1 MHGRRGRM
9 EPVLSCAG
17 PSPRGAALL
26 PLLPRLLLCL
36 LLVANAVTG
45 AWAATLMAMPVDAA
59 ATTAPA
65 AGEAPCHEA
74 MAANDAG
81 PDHDTTPDAPMPGCS
96 DSRHC
101 DCLPQ
106 ASLILAPV
114 LPLLAAVPSR
124 QWQPLP
130 PVAHRAPQMGEPV
143 RPPIAA

>member
-1 MHGRRGRM
+1 M

-26 PLLPRLLLCL
+26 HLLPRLLLCL

-45 AWAATLMAMPVDAA
+45 AWAATLMAMPVDAGA
-59 ATTAPA
+59 ATVAVVDPT
-65 AGEAPCHEA
+65 CHEA
-74 MAANDAG
+74 VVASDT
-81 PDHDTTPDAPMPGCS
+81 PSDHATAQTPMPGCS

-106 ASLILAPV
+106 PSLMLPPV
-114 LPLLAAVPSR
+114 LPLLAHVPSR
-124 QWQPLP
+124 EWQPLP
-130 PVAHRAPQMGEPV
+130 PVGHRAPLVAEPV

>member
-1 MHGRRGRM
+1 M

-26 PLLPRLLLCL
+26 HLLPRLLLCL

-45 AWAATLMAMPVDAA
+45 AWAATVMAMPVEAVA
-59 ATTAPA
+59 TATTD
-65 AGEAPCHEA
+65 EAPCHEA
-74 MAANDAG
+74 MTVHDAG
-81 PDHDTTPDAPMPGCS
+81 AVHDTTPDAPMPGCS

-106 ASLILAPV
+106 ASLMLPPV
-114 LPLLAAVPSR
+114 LPLLAHVPSR
-124 QWQPLP
+124 EWQPLP
-130 PVAHRAPQMGEPV
+130 PVGHRAPLVAEPV